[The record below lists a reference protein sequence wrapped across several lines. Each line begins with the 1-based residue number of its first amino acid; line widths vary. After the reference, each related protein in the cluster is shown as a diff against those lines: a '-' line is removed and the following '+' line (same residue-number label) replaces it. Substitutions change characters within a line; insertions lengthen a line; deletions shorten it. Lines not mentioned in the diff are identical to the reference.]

1 MKSRPTQFGVREN
14 TASSRQH
21 ASRLAV
27 HSPLQ
32 ESLRAIEGPRDLVE
46 ARPLAPDDLEVL
58 ELTGADT
65 TNEATGERREGV
77 AASGRLVAAESA
89 HGNKDAPSVV
99 GHGASRRDPHVQ
111 SNIEFEPLL
120 DVAEAARLLRIH
132 PKTLRVKASHGIIP
146 AVQIGRV
153 WRFRASALNRW
164 LEGISR

>member
-1 MKSRPTQFGVREN
+1 MAPG
-14 TASSRQH
+14 
-21 ASRLAV
+21 
-27 HSPLQ
+27 
-32 ESLRAIEGPRDLVE
+32 DVE
-46 ARPLAPDDLEVL
+46 VFD
-58 ELTGADT
+58 LTGAGT
-65 TNEATGERREGV
+65 TNEPTGKRREDV
-77 AASGRLVAAESA
+77 AASGRLVAAEAA

-99 GHGASRRDPHVQ
+99 GYGASRRAPYVQ

-120 DVAEAARLLRIH
+120 DVVEAARLLRIH